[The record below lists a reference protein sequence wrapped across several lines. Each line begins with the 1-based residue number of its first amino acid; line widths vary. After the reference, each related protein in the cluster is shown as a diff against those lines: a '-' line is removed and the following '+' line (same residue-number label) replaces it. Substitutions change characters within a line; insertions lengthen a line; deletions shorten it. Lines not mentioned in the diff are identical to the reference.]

1 MSSGMAEAIAGL
13 PAGVKLAHV
22 EAMSVSDTGHGDLIA
37 TMPFEPENGLGN
49 VEAPLA
55 QLKAEAE
62 AGGFSFD
69 RHAARNELQAA
80 TFRLRDAAEVRLAVA
95 PSGGIAIEIT
105 PLLHMRDGV

>member
-37 TMPFEPENGLGN
+37 TMPFDPENGLGN

-55 QLKAEAE
+55 QLKAE

-80 TFRLRDAAEVRLAVA
+80 TFRLRDAAQVRLAVA

-105 PLLHMRDGV
+105 PLLHLRDGV